1 MEKERTTVKEFY
13 ENPQQFLDELNSIN
27 VRKLVNKSDKDLI
40 RKLKRWVKEYW
51 KDDGTMEFYPSQARR
66 IKEMLADIGIESKIK
81 GE

>member
-40 RKLKRWVKEYW
+40 RKLKKWVKEYW
-51 KDDGTMEFYPSQARR
+51 KDDGSMNLFESQYKRLQR
-66 IKEMLADIGIESKIK
+66 FLEQLNIDNLEK
-81 GE
+81 

>member
-40 RKLKRWVKEYW
+40 KKLKRWVKEYW
-51 KDDGTMEFYPSQARR
+51 KDDGSMNLFESQYARLQMFL
-66 IKEMLADIGIESKIK
+66 KELIDK
-81 GE
+81 

>member
-13 ENPQQFLDELNSIN
+13 ENPQEFLDELNSIN

-51 KDDGTMEFYPSQARR
+51 KDDGSMNLFESQYRR
-66 IKEMLADIGIESKIK
+66 LQMFLKEIIDK
-81 GE
+81 

>member
-1 MEKERTTVKEFY
+1 MAERTTVKEFY

-51 KDDGTMEFYPSQARR
+51 KEDGSMNLFESQYARLQMFL
-66 IKEMLADIGIESKIK
+66 KEKIDN
-81 GE
+81 E

>member
-27 VRKLVNKSDKDLI
+27 VRKLVNKNDKDLI

-51 KDDGTMEFYPSQARR
+51 KDDGSMNLFESQYKRLQMFLDEFKN
-66 IKEMLADIGIESKIK
+66 IDNLDK
-81 GE
+81 

>member
-51 KDDGTMEFYPSQARR
+51 KDDLFESQYRR
-66 IKEMLADIGIESKIK
+66 LQMFLKEIIDK
-81 GE
+81 

>member
-1 MEKERTTVKEFY
+1 MDNERTTVKEFY

-51 KDDGTMEFYPSQARR
+51 KDDGSMNLFESQYRR
-66 IKEMLADIGIESKIK
+66 LQMFLKEIIDK
-81 GE
+81 

>member
-51 KDDGTMEFYPSQARR
+51 KDDGSMNLFETQYRR
-66 IKEMLADIGIESKIK
+66 LQMFLKEIIDK
-81 GE
+81 

>member
-40 RKLKRWVKEYW
+40 KKLKRWVKEYW
-51 KDDGTMEFYPSQARR
+51 KEDGSMNLFESQYARLQMFL
-66 IKEMLADIGIESKIK
+66 KELLDK
-81 GE
+81 

>member
-27 VRKLVNKSDKDLI
+27 VRKLVNKADKDLI

-51 KDDGTMEFYPSQARR
+51 KDDGSMNLFESQYKRLQTFLEE
-66 IKEMLADIGIESKIK
+66 IK
-81 GE
+81 